1 MRAKLGQHFLTS
13 VKIAEK
19 IADLADLSS
28 SDVVLEIGP
37 GKGILTQYLIKKAG
51 RVIAVEKDEKLYEFL
66 KEKFADAKNLELIN
80 ADIRDFLNT
89 KYQILNTEYKV
100 VANIPYYLTS
110 YLFRL
115 LLEKSKIKP
124 KKIVVMI
131 QKEVAKRICAKPPK
145 MNLLALSV
153 QVYGKPKIAFIVKKG
168 SFSPP
173 PKVDSAVL
181 VVDGISSEFFQ
192 ESKIQEKS
200 FFEFLKAGFSQP
212 RKMLVNNLGANH
224 KKLKVK
230 KVLQDCGVD
239 KAIRPQNLSL
249 ENWACV
255 FKKWNFF

>member
-1 MRAKLGQHFLTS
+1 MRAKLGQNFLTS
-13 VKIAEK
+13 AKIAEK
-19 IADLADLSS
+19 IADSADLSS
-28 SDVVLEIGP
+28 NDIVLEIGP
-37 GKGILTQYLIKKAG
+37 GKGILTQYLIEKAG
-51 RVIAVEKDEKLYEFL
+51 RVVAIEKDKKLFGFL
-66 KEKFADAKNLELIN
+66 KEKFSKVKNLELIN

-131 QKEVAKRICAKPPK
+131 QKEVAQRICAKPGK

-153 QVYGKPKIAFIVKKG
+153 FAYGKPKIAFIVKKG

-173 PKVDSAVL
+173 PKVESAVL
-181 VVDGISSEFFQ
+181 IIDDISLRFFTQ
-192 ESKIQEKS
+192 NKIKEKD

-212 RKMLVNNLGANH
+212 RKMLVNNLGTNH

-230 KVLQDCGVD
+230 RILQDCGLNQ
-239 KAIRPQNLSL
+239 AIRPQNLNL
-249 ENWACV
+249 ADWRCIYAKIYE
-255 FKKWNFF
+255 